1 MKAFLHISSNINKNM
16 IQDFLMTQL
25 DLYEFGSF
33 DIEEVELE
41 NDNITIPANNIITIG
56 DIEIETKNKILYQAE
71 ELIEENAD
79 SYLVFKDIFE
89 MGNEI
94 EKFINIENDIPVI
107 SKETNISKYDF
118 YKQSIKNM
126 LKRKNNFNKFIIR
139 VINLLKKY
147 GIIVTYNPNT
157 SLENICNI
165 LELLI
170 SSYFIYESYQLFY
183 YLQNYM
189 EIDLKLFNCYTKKL
203 TRLETFKYIDNS
215 INFLENCTPK
225 SFYYKST
232 YNNENE
238 RWDTI
243 LVFENALQLSIY
255 QLRVYL
261 SKDGNDENIGICKYC
276 KSPFERIG
284 DKKLTCDNYECIR
297 TRQNNRKKK
306 SNQKKKSLYT

>member
-189 EIDLKLFNCYTKKL
+189 EIDLKLFNC
-203 TRLETFKYIDNS
+203 FFAII
-215 INFLENCTPK
+215 IN
-225 SFYYKST
+225 
-232 YNNENE
+232 
-238 RWDTI
+238 R
-243 LVFENALQLSIY
+243 
-255 QLRVYL
+255 
-261 SKDGNDENIGICKYC
+261 
-276 KSPFERIG
+276 
-284 DKKLTCDNYECIR
+284 
-297 TRQNNRKKK
+297 
-306 SNQKKKSLYT
+306 